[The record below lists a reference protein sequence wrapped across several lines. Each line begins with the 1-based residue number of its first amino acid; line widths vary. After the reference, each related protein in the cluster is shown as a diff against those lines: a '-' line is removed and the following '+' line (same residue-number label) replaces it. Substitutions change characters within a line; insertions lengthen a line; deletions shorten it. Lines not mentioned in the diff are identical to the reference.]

1 MLTRR
6 PRLSA
11 EEDVTELLSELASI
25 ISSLD
30 DAGVLTEASMQEKIA
45 TIVTGEGW
53 SPGRLRRMV
62 AGMQDIR
69 SSEGQEQL
77 HSEYLRR
84 KRPDGKSGRR
94 WTQSVSALQS
104 DKVQVRRPSQTRRF
118 SRSGRVC
125 LWA

>member
-25 ISSLD
+25 TSSLD
-30 DAGVLTEASMQEKIA
+30 DAGVLTEASMQERIA

-53 SPGRLRRMV
+53 SLGRLRRMV

-84 KRPDGKSGRR
+84 KRSDGKSGRR